1 MTRESFQKNIT
12 GRVASKR
19 AIKKNSTAF
28 KTYDNYRKVVD
39 IIERAEFAS
48 GKRAIFKSGTGST
61 LNFEI
66 NRYGVY
72 STTAQKI

>member
-1 MTRESFQKNIT
+1 MTKKSYQKNIVSKVAT
-12 GRVASKR
+12 KRVLDQNVA
-19 AIKKNSTAF
+19 AF
-28 KTYDNYRKVVD
+28 KVYDTYKKTAD

-48 GKRAIFKSGTGST
+48 GKRAIFKSDTGST

-66 NRYGVY
+66 NRYGAY